1 MSKNHASF
9 KDWPALSEKERD
21 RRWTRVRDLMKSN
34 GLQCMIVFGL
44 KGREWFDHYITNDR
58 TGGIVV
64 VPSEGELVHLTWH
77 PQDLVGHMEGTFRGE
92 ASWISDVR
100 VGANGTGV
108 VEVLKEKGLQ
118 RAEIGVVG
126 IKLWGAGEMEGY
138 VPYTTWNYILENL
151 PHVKFHEMSQA
162 FVKLVSVKSEEE
174 LVLVRRAAAIGELGA
189 ATMME
194 VTRHGVGENEIY
206 AAVMNQ
212 LYLNGAMGNPAPY
225 VSPMILHSGPDNPS
239 WGAPMWLFRGQMP
252 RIVQK
257 GDLVQ
262 AEIFPRY
269 GGMEAQLQMSV
280 AIKPV
285 DPVNRKC
292 AHIARQS
299 YEVGLEALRPG
310 KTFSE
315 VVAAMEKPLKE
326 AGAWYLTPLI
336 HSQIPL
342 SWCSGMGV
350 GIENLPGFVE
360 KYKWTGNRPVIGA
373 DQVIEANTLWEFEPN
388 VCFGRHRVNI
398 GGIVLVTNTGVE
410 SLNTLPTEMRIVE

>member
-1 MSKNHASF
+1 MTKDHASF
-9 KDWPALSEKERD
+9 NDWPGLSEKERD
-21 RRWTRVRDLMKSN
+21 RRWTRVREMMKSN
-34 GLQCMIVFGL
+34 GLECMLVFGL

-58 TGGIVV
+58 SGGVV
-64 VPSEGELVHLTWH
+64 IFPAEGEIVHLTWH
-77 PQDLVGHMEGTFRGE
+77 PQDLVGHMEGTLRGE
-92 ASWISDVR
+92 ASWIDDVR

-108 VEVLKEKGLQ
+108 VEVLKEKGFD
-118 RAEIGVVG
+118 RAQIGVVG
-126 IKLWGAGEMEGY
+126 IKIWGAGEMEGY
-138 VPYTTWNYILENL
+138 VPYTTWSFILEKL
-151 PHVKFHEMSQA
+151 PGITFHEMSYA

-174 LVLVRRAAAIGELGA
+174 LALVRRAAAIGEVAA
-189 ATMME
+189 ATMLE
-194 VTRHGVGENEIY
+194 VTRPGIGENEIY

-212 LYLNGAMGNPAPY
+212 LYLNGAMGNASPY

-239 WGAPMWLFRGQMP
+239 WGAPMWLFRGQKP
-252 RIVQK
+252 RTVQK

-269 GGMEAQLQMSV
+269 GGMEAQLQMSI
-280 AIKPV
+280 AISPV

-292 AHIARQS
+292 AEISRQS
-299 YEVGLEALRPG
+299 YEAGLQSLRPG
-310 KTFSE
+310 KKFGE
-315 VVAAMEKPLKE
+315 VVEAMEKPLKK

-342 SWCSGMGV
+342 TWCSGMGV

-360 KYKWTGNRPVIGA
+360 RYKWSGNRPILGA

-398 GGIVLVTNTGVE
+398 GGIVLVTERGAQ
-410 SLNTLPTEMRIVE
+410 SLNTLPTEMRVVE